1 MHVTGKPRFT
11 YGANGPFIKN
21 KEKIKQLKKAWDS
34 THFHHN
40 ELDKAFFQHGMVYR
54 D

>member
-21 KEKIKQLKKAWDS
+21 KEKIKKLKKKHEIQLIFI
-34 THFHHN
+34 TTN
-40 ELDKAFFQHGMVYR
+40 
-54 D
+54 

>member
-21 KEKIKQLKKAWDS
+21 KEKIKQLKKS
-34 THFHHN
+34 MRFNSFSSQRT
-40 ELDKAFFQHGMVYR
+40 R
-54 D
+54 